1 MRRMSATDIFFD
13 TNVLLYLLSGDA
25 AKADRAE
32 GLLAA
37 GGVVSVQVLNEF
49 VAVAA
54 GKLAMPLVEIREILA
69 TIRSICS
76 VKPLDI
82 ETHELGVDL
91 AERYRYSIYD
101 SLILAAALR
110 ADCATLFS
118 EDFQQ
123 GQKIER
129 LTIRNPFIE

>member
-37 GGVVSVQVLNEF
+37 GGIVNVQVLNEF

-54 GKLAMPLVEIREILA
+54 GKLAMPLVEIREVLA

-110 ADCATLFS
+110 ADCVTLFS
-118 EDFQQ
+118 EDFQH

>member
-1 MRRMSATDIFFD
+1 MRRMSATDVFFD
-13 TNVLLYLLSGDA
+13 TNILLYLLSGDA

-32 GLLAA
+32 GLLAT
-37 GGVVSVQVLNEF
+37 GGIVSVQVLNEF

-54 GKLAMPLVEIREILA
+54 GKLAMPLVEIREVLA
-69 TIRSICS
+69 TIRSICG

-110 ADCATLFS
+110 ANCVTLFS
-118 EDFQQ
+118 EDFQH